1 MARYK
6 GPVCRIC
13 RREGQ
18 KLFLKGQRC
27 YGPKCAWEKKQ
38 YAPGQSGESR
48 GRRRRPSDYGIQLRE
63 KQKLRHMY
71 GVLERP
77 FRRYVQQA
85 DRTEGVTGE
94 NLLRLLELRLENTV
108 FRAGLAASRPEAR
121 QLVSHGHFAVNGHVV
136 NVPSY
141 RLRPGDV
148 VSVREKSRDITPI
161 AAAAGAAGGRPQ
173 LSWLEADPENRA
185 AKVIALPERS
195 EIDTDVDEQMVIEY
209 YSR

>member
-38 YAPGQSGESR
+38 YAPGQFGASGA
-48 GRRRRPSDYGIQLRE
+48 RRRRPSDYGIQLRE
-63 KQKLRHMY
+63 KQKLRHAY
-71 GVLERP
+71 GVLEKA
-77 FRRYVQQA
+77 FRKYVREA
-85 DRTEGVTGE
+85 ERMGGVASE
-94 NLLRLLELRLENTV
+94 NLLRLLEMRLDNAV
-108 FRAGLAASRPEAR
+108 FRSGLAASRAEAR
-121 QLVSHGHFAVNGHVV
+121 QLVAHGHFTVNGQVV
-136 NVPSY
+136 NVASY

-148 VSVREKSRDITPI
+148 LGAKPTSRDITPI
-161 AAAAGAAGGRPQ
+161 AAAAGGAGGRPQ
-173 LSWLEADPENRA
+173 LTWLESDPENRTA
-185 AKVIALPERS
+185 RVVTLPERP
-195 EIDTDVDEQMVIEY
+195 EIDTEVDEQMIIEF